1 MSCNRYVGRRNGI
14 PFTLR
19 LTLNYQKKFNL
30 VFVKGLMSGSKDQ
43 EVRWELCKFAES
55 EFRNHSS
62 CEPLNL

>member
-19 LTLNYQKKFNL
+19 LTLNYQKKFNH

-43 EVRWELCKFAES
+43 EVRWELCKFAGS
-55 EFRNHSS
+55 EFSVNIPVVSH
-62 CEPLNL
+62 